1 VGGHAEQK
9 HRHGDQTAGL
19 AAYNNEPGRDQVN
32 AAADAF
38 RLADGLII
46 EERGLDDGVAVLQQ
60 LGVIPTG
67 AK

>member
-1 VGGHAEQK
+1 
-9 HRHGDQTAGL
+9 
-19 AAYNNEPGRDQVN
+19 VN

-46 EERGLDDGVAVLQQ
+46 EERRLDDGVAVLQQ